1 MFFVAKVVKNA
12 IIKLFGGDILNELI
26 YEKIGERLKTAR
38 ELRRITLEQAGE
50 KVGVHKST
58 VLRWEN
64 GETKKINLTIIESL
78 AKFYSVNPAWLM
90 GHDVP
95 MEKEINNDSLKD
107 VRMASYSGVDV
118 NGLSDKEIEE
128 IKQFVEFVRNKNK
141 K

>member
-1 MFFVAKVVKNA
+1 M
-12 IIKLFGGDILNELI
+12 NELI
-26 YEKIGERLKTAR
+26 YEKIGERMKLAR
-38 ELRRITLEQAGE
+38 ELKKITLEQAGE

-78 AKFYSVNPAWLM
+78 AQFYSVNPSWLM
-90 GHDVP
+90 GYDVP
-95 MEKEINNDSLKD
+95 MEREINNTDSLKD
-107 VRMASYSGVDV
+107 VRMASYNGVDIE
-118 NGLSDKEIEE
+118 GLSDKEIEE